1 VVSFLR
7 KVKKHITFKIYT
19 KGLYINKYY
28 KVEAGGKM
36 STQKISKPAERR
48 AGDSSQAG
56 VNIEI
61 ISPEMFER
69 AAAEKK
75 TRGNVKKIIEQVKND
90 HQILKISGLRR
101 GQVAA
106 LAKAAKAEGLKY
118 LTFYDRGEIYLAPA

>member
-1 VVSFLR
+1 
-7 KVKKHITFKIYT
+7 
-19 KGLYINKYY
+19 
-28 KVEAGGKM
+28 M